1 MTRTEQRRNKVK
13 KEAINAY
20 ERWGHYIVEC
30 YTDEELDEHIAGF
43 VKCDG
48 KHWFKELRKYWK
60 DYQDYADDI
69 RAEAF

>member
-43 VKCDG
+43 VKCAG